1 MIEERGPGLLSG
13 PQPEEIEDVNGL
25 EETKG
30 CAIIDSGA
38 TVMCSSTAAAEEIQ
52 MQRLNQSEPGLPT
65 VSTSDLRFKFADGRV
80 DEAGKVVEQ
89 PVTSG
94 LLAGKPCPCT

>member
-1 MIEERGPGLLSG
+1 MIEEGEPGLPSG
-13 PQPEEIEDVNGL
+13 SQHQNDVEDVNGF

-52 MQRLNQSEPGLPT
+52 TQRLNQSEPGLPT
-65 VSTSDLRFKFADGRV
+65 VSTSDRRFKFADGRV
-80 DEAGKVVEQ
+80 EAQKAIQQ
-89 PVTSG
+89 PIASG
-94 LLAGKPCPCT
+94 LLAGDLSPCI